1 MHKVDYDQ
9 DNIKREF
16 HDYIAFQKRT
26 EELHYFAET
35 LDGYGF
41 RTEGLNDELFCIVD
55 DFVIKPT
62 PVLNGKEVIVSIPIL
77 KTGLRMS
84 FEKFLKTFNNKSGYA
99 IKAIKENISTVREYN
114 KAIEQ
119 LLKSSKEKIN
129 VALAMDEV

>member
-1 MHKVDYDQ
+1 MHKVDYDR

-16 HDYIAFQKRT
+16 HDYIAFKKRT

-99 IKAIKENISTVREYN
+99 IKAIKENISTIREYN

>member
-1 MHKVDYDQ
+1 MHKVDYDRDTQ
-9 DNIKREF
+9 KREF

-41 RTEGLNDELFCIVD
+41 KTEGLNDELYCIVD
-55 DFVIKPT
+55 DFVIKPV
-62 PVLNGKEVIVSIPIL
+62 PFGKEVVVNIPAL
-77 KTGLRMS
+77 KTGLHMS
-84 FEKFLKTFNNKSGYA
+84 FEKFLKTFNDKSGYA

-114 KAIEQ
+114 KVIEQ

-129 VALAMDEV
+129 IALAMDEV

>member
-1 MHKVDYDQ
+1 MHRVDYDR

-41 RTEGLNDELFCIVD
+41 KTEGLNDELYCIID
-55 DFVIKPT
+55 DFVIKPV
-62 PVLNGKEVIVSIPIL
+62 PAGKEVIVNIPAL
-77 KTGLRMS
+77 KTGLWMS
-84 FEKFLKTFNNKSGYA
+84 FEKFLKTFKNKDSYA

-114 KAIEQ
+114 KVIEQ

-129 VALAMDEV
+129 IALAMDEV